1 MCGNASLHV
10 YRLLVLFELSSRSF
24 STSLTGCSA
33 SSLEAKSGLLQFPT
47 RPGTFLC
54 VPLALTKGPQAESPI
69 TCKAKQFQLRSP
81 LDVRA
86 GKRHHELSGIY
97 ELGGRLKF
105 HPSNDREGEV
115 LQPWGWWSSSL
126 FIGKWNNC
134 MACAVNRSTILQH
147 ELKELCPSSWCILI
161 HHGPWCL
168 MGAQEKFVAQKVNSW
183 TQMVRETTEWDR
195 WRRVVRA
202 KVQDMVTLPRIS
214 YNGHR
219 YGSAKRVE
227 DTLYVLAEG
236 WVDGGSKDE
245 GMEEDLETRDLWIM
259 CRDLQMLMSVAW
271 AQREP
276 VAERTP
282 VGWSR
287 HSGVTIFSFE
297 FVLLHSLFDNVIYA
311 LGITFKVKKSI
322 QLKYMSSSHT
332 DSQTTRSLSGGYPRG
347 NISFPIYSMHNVVF
361 FFFFLLPSLPSFQQC

>member
-105 HPSNDREGEV
+105 HPSNDREEEV

-147 ELKELCPSSWCILI
+147 ELRVVPFILVHSHSSWSLVSYGSSREVC
-161 HHGPWCL
+161 CTKS
-168 MGAQEKFVAQKVNSW
+168 KFVN
-183 TQMVRETTEWDR
+183 TDGERDN
-195 WRRVVRA
+195 RVGQVEESGQS
-202 KVQDMVTLPRIS
+202 KGP
-214 YNGHR
+214 GHG
-219 YGSAKRVE
+219 Y
-227 DTLYVLAEG
+227 T
-236 WVDGGSKDE
+236 SKDQ
-245 GMEEDLETRDLWIM
+245 LQWTPLWI
-259 CRDLQMLMSVAW
+259 S
-271 AQREP
+271 E
-276 VAERTP
+276 E
-282 VGWSR
+282 SR
-287 HSGVTIFSFE
+287 GHAVC
-297 FVLLHSLFDNVIYA
+297 V
-311 LGITFKVKKSI
+311 
-322 QLKYMSSSHT
+322 
-332 DSQTTRSLSGGYPRG
+332 SGGVSG
-347 NISFPIYSMHNVVF
+347 WWE
-361 FFFFLLPSLPSFQQC
+361 